1 RDAQLYYDYMVNPE
15 PEYYYTFRYGNAQ
28 FFMIDTNKE
37 VGEGSEQ
44 YDWLEWE
51 LAKSNAIWKFV
62 VHHHPPYS
70 SEENDHGDTYKG
82 ESSYGTHARN
92 LVPLYET
99 YGVDF
104 CLFGHTHVYER
115 TWPIFKD
122 LVNQQEGVIYINSGG
137 AGGGLEGFAPTRSWF
152 SLEMQLV
159 HHYCTFAIFDKTMVF
174 KAIDHEGRVFDSFE
188 MEKSAD
194 RLKRA
199 EMITPPA
206 PHIFFDKQ
214 IFQDQTTIR
223 MEALYPSDK
232 IYYTLDGSEPSLQS
246 QVYTQPLVLTES
258 ASLNARVY
266 NANGQVSRVV
276 SRQFEQLDPLP
287 AQKPGKLQAGLNFA
301 YYEGSWSKM
310 PNFDELEPLR
320 TGTTTTIDEKIFQAR
335 DDHWAGVIEGY
346 IELPESGTYQFF
358 TNSDDGS
365 LLYIDGRLVVDNSGN
380 HGPRDR
386 FGEIPLEQGYHHIRI
401 EYFEYYG
408 GEHLSAGFVDEIMG
422 KKPFRPT
429 QLGRQ

>member
-1 RDAQLYYDYMVNPE
+1 LVDIGTKKTDWTQHFFPNGHAVMSRFPMYTVLGNHERDAQLYYDYMVNPE

-159 HHYCTFAIFDKTMVF
+159 HHYCTFAIFDKTMIF

-188 MEKSAD
+188 MEKSPD

-199 EMITPPA
+199 EMVRPPA

-232 IYYTLDGSEPSLQS
+232 IYYTLDGSEPSQQS
-246 QVYTQPLVLTES
+246 PVYTQPLILAES

-266 NANGQVSRVV
+266 NADGQVSRVV
-276 SRQFEQLDPLP
+276 SLQFEQLDPLP

-335 DDHWAGVIEGY
+335 DDHWAG
-346 IELPESGTYQFF
+346 
-358 TNSDDGS
+358 
-365 LLYIDGRLVVDNSGN
+365 
-380 HGPRDR
+380 
-386 FGEIPLEQGYHHIRI
+386 
-401 EYFEYYG
+401 
-408 GEHLSAGFVDEIMG
+408 
-422 KKPFRPT
+422 
-429 QLGRQ
+429 